1 MLKNQLMVRNF
12 LIQKSVS
19 LFALS
24 VFGVHSSK
32 KEKDVMIC
40 QLEKN
45 LEIEVIRIL

>member
-1 MLKNQLMVRNF
+1 MAYVE
-12 LIQKSVS
+12 KSINGEKFPDS

-24 VFGVHSSK
+24 VFGVHSLK